1 MRHAHKAAQN
11 ELNIRL
17 KVISLNIMTPSERI
31 PVTNARHMSRLPS
44 ALVWKS
50 RETAD
55 LFTKLTMPRPTL
67 KSVEFEPTGRRSQDE
82 YEKELILIEN
92 HVLSDDDGD
101 QADDAFM
108 AQNNV
113 DIDGKMIVFKTVMR
127 VRTSKD
133 KIPAA
138 RRIVEID
145 LADLGRL
152 AECQRANQRNKN
164 LFKTFEF
171 SGGPG
176 DFEVKVEV
184 IEERKPPTTR
194 KVKKVEYIEE
204 EVEEAEIK
212 SEEDEKLYLEKEE
225 PTLILPTTPNFLKKK
240 RKREESTSDSD
251 DDNEGDNRDYSD
263 PDVALGIL
271 KKVKDAKGKVTV
283 DFQRSLK
290 RLRKFNEKRVDCH
303 AKKKLK
309 QAATLLLT
317 PRKSQLK
324 KPIPPKTL
332 NKTSENLL
340 NETPTKGSKEGKA
353 TLSDNGAVNQGKEE
367 DLNHLLDEL
376 DWRKTSMRARMK
388 TKR

>member
-1 MRHAHKAAQN
+1 M
-11 ELNIRL
+11 
-17 KVISLNIMTPSERI
+17 
-31 PVTNARHMSRLPS
+31 
-44 ALVWKS
+44 
-50 RETAD
+50 
-55 LFTKLTMPRPTL
+55 
-67 KSVEFEPTGRRSQDE
+67 
-82 YEKELILIEN
+82 
-92 HVLSDDDGD
+92 
-101 QADDAFM
+101 
-108 AQNNV
+108 
-113 DIDGKMIVFKTVMR
+113 
-127 VRTSKD
+127 
-133 KIPAA
+133 
-138 RRIVEID
+138 
-145 LADLGRL
+145 
-152 AECQRANQRNKN
+152 
-164 LFKTFEF
+164 
-171 SGGPG
+171 
-176 DFEVKVEV
+176 EV

>member
-1 MRHAHKAAQN
+1 M
-11 ELNIRL
+11 
-17 KVISLNIMTPSERI
+17 NIMTPSEII

-164 LFKTFEF
+164 LF
-171 SGGPG
+171 
-176 DFEVKVEV
+176 
-184 IEERKPPTTR
+184 
-194 KVKKVEYIEE
+194 
-204 EVEEAEIK
+204 
-212 SEEDEKLYLEKEE
+212 
-225 PTLILPTTPNFLKKK
+225 
-240 RKREESTSDSD
+240 
-251 DDNEGDNRDYSD
+251 
-263 PDVALGIL
+263 
-271 KKVKDAKGKVTV
+271 
-283 DFQRSLK
+283 
-290 RLRKFNEKRVDCH
+290 
-303 AKKKLK
+303 
-309 QAATLLLT
+309 
-317 PRKSQLK
+317 
-324 KPIPPKTL
+324 
-332 NKTSENLL
+332 
-340 NETPTKGSKEGKA
+340 
-353 TLSDNGAVNQGKEE
+353 
-367 DLNHLLDEL
+367 
-376 DWRKTSMRARMK
+376 
-388 TKR
+388 